1 MAHVADRSQ
10 IVTFYLTSSQPRAWV
25 VINSV
30 KQESRVVEM
39 WRGYANHWS
48 ASAWLIPGDYLCRY
62 YCGDDHQVIYHGPAR
77 TTGSIDEGLDGIVS
91 VEQTRGEVNSHST
104 NILIVEDNLTTLL
117 ALESALQN
125 DGYIVHVADGYQTA
139 LQVAK
144 GNRVDFAICDINLW
158 DGDGCDLLTELQKLQ
173 SIKAIAVT
181 GYTLPEETE
190 HYRDAGFAAVLHKPV
205 RHSEISS
212 AIALMNAVPQSPLT
226 LPIID
231 G

>member
-1 MAHVADRSQ
+1 MD
-10 IVTFYLTSSQPRAWV
+10 TS
-25 VINSV
+25 
-30 KQESRVVEM
+30 
-39 WRGYANHWS
+39 
-48 ASAWLIPGDYLCRY
+48 
-62 YCGDDHQVIYHGPAR
+62 
-77 TTGSIDEGLDGIVS
+77 
-91 VEQTRGEVNSHST
+91 
-104 NILIVEDNLTTLL
+104 
-117 ALESALQN
+117 
-125 DGYIVHVADGYQTA
+125 A